1 MFEVKLL
8 DKTTNKTFIKTFESY
23 YLYNKF
29 INKCKYSKK
38 LQLISY

>member
-8 DKTTNKTFIKTFESY
+8 DKTTNKVFTKIFNSY

-29 INKCKYSKK
+29 VNKCKYSKK
-38 LQLISY
+38 LQLLRY

>member
-8 DKTTNKTFIKTFESY
+8 DKATNKTFTKIFESY

-29 INKCKYSKK
+29 VNKCKYSKK

>member
-8 DKTTNKTFIKTFESY
+8 DKSTNKTFIKTFKSY